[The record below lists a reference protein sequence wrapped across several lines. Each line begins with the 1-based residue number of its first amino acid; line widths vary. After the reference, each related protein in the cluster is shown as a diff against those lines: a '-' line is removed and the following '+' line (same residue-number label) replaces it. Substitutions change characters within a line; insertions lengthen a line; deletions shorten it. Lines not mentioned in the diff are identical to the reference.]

1 MKDSL
6 IVLGFFVGGC
16 LLGALGYLP
25 VDLKTGNMS
34 IYILYALM
42 FQIGISIG
50 SNKELKSMISQLRLK
65 FLLIPLATIGGTLLF
80 SALASLLLSR
90 WSIFDCMAVGSGF
103 AYYSL
108 SSVLITQFKEAS
120 IGLQLRLKF
129 LLIPLATI
137 GGTLLFSALASLLL
151 SRWSIFD
158 CMAVGSG
165 FAYYSLSSVLITQ
178 FKEASIGLQLA
189 TELGT
194 IALLANIFREMMALL
209 GAPLLVRYFGR
220 LAPISAAGVNSM
232 DVILP
237 VITRY
242 SGKEMVPIAIFHG
255 LLIDMSVPFFVSM
268 FCKL

>member
-1 MKDSL
+1 
-6 IVLGFFVGGC
+6 
-16 LLGALGYLP
+16 
-25 VDLKTGNMS
+25 
-34 IYILYALM
+34 M

-65 FLLIPLATIGGTLLF
+65 LLLIPLATISGTLLF
-80 SALASLLLSR
+80 SAIASLLLSR

-120 IGLQLRLKF
+120 IG
-129 LLIPLATI
+129 I
-137 GGTLLFSALASLLL
+137 
-151 SRWSIFD
+151 
-158 CMAVGSG
+158 
-165 FAYYSLSSVLITQ
+165 
-178 FKEASIGLQLA
+178 QLA

-255 LLIDMSVPFFVSM
+255 LLIDMSVPFFVSL
-268 FCKL
+268 FCRL

>member
-6 IVLGFFVGGC
+6 IVLGIFVGGC
-16 LLGALGYLP
+16 LLGVLGYFPL
-25 VDLKTGNMS
+25 DLKTGNLS

-65 FLLIPLATIGGTLLF
+65 FLLIPLATISGTLLF
-80 SALASLLLSR
+80 SAIASLLLSR

-108 SSVLITQFKEAS
+108 SSILITQFKE
-120 IGLQLRLKF
+120 
-129 LLIPLATI
+129 P
-137 GGTLLFSALASLLL
+137 
-151 SRWSIFD
+151 
-158 CMAVGSG
+158 
-165 FAYYSLSSVLITQ
+165 
-178 FKEASIGLQLA
+178 SIGLQLA

-209 GAPLLVRYFGR
+209 GAPLIRKYFGQ

-232 DVILP
+232 DVLLP
-237 VITRY
+237 SITRY
-242 SGKEMVPIAIFHG
+242 SGKDMIPLAIFHG
-255 LLIDMSVPFFVSM
+255 ILIDMSVPVFVSF
-268 FCKL
+268 FCNLT